1 MFVFN
6 VLFLQTLSRANLDEH
21 TETQCFVGHRL
32 VFIFINAWALFNSV
46 VFYFTSKGKD
56 FQSLQLHVLSLK
68 TRTKEPFIFMSG

>member
-1 MFVFN
+1 MLFMFVFN

-32 VFIFINAWALFNSV
+32 VFIFINAWALFNNV

-56 FQSLQLHVLSLK
+56 FQSLQLSRFSFH
-68 TRTKEPFIFMSG
+68 PGIFTLG